1 MKTKIFVAVLM
12 LVPMLTS
19 AQIINTYEWSDT
31 VSVNS
36 QDTIYF
42 AFRPAAG
49 YSYVAPS
56 NASTFNPPD
65 AVVWAGAAR
74 LEFELISGTALDS
87 VVALVKP
94 INKAGEIY
102 VSDDSTWAWGTAFSV
117 AGANLTPGDGRVHSV
132 RLTAFFDPAVGVAVI
147 LKILDLAGGDRVIA
161 LRLTPE

>member
-1 MKTKIFVAVLM
+1 MRKIFLAVL
-12 LVPMLTS
+12 LFPLS
-19 AQIINTYEWSDT
+19 AFAQIVNTYAWQDT

-56 NASTFNPPD
+56 NSPINPPD

-87 VVALVKP
+87 VVALTKP
-94 INKAGEIY
+94 INKDGEIY
-102 VSDDSTWAWGTAFSV
+102 VSEDSTWAWGDAFSV
-117 AGANLTPGDGRVHSV
+117 AGANIVPGDGRVHSV
-132 RLTAFFDPAVGVAVI
+132 RLTAFFDPAMGIAVI
-147 LKILDLAGGDRVIA
+147 LKILDLADGDRVVA